1 MIKCD
6 EPNGVLF
13 QECAF
18 QTTRQAHPANCK
30 PRKLILIYDIESNN
44 PASPVSY
51 LTLTLQTDTTPSLH
65 NKPEQPSMHT
75 NKSFN

>member
-1 MIKCD
+1 MMNQMAYYFKSAPSKPQDKLI
-6 EPNGVLF
+6 L
-13 QECAF
+13 QI
-18 QTTRQAHPANCK
+18 CK